1 MLRKQTPT
9 NHNLNNVDSAKA
21 LSNRTIRL
29 DKCDMSE
36 VFPALDV
43 EVRGYLNKLTLLGK
57 LGKEMLLSS
66 KLNDKYD

>member
-1 MLRKQTPT
+1 MLRKHTPT
-9 NHNLNNVDSAKA
+9 NHNLTNVDSAKA
-21 LSNRTIRL
+21 LSNRSIRL
-29 DKCDMSE
+29 DNCDMSE